1 MDKPPLGGTPVPG
14 GGTVRWHDS
23 KETQLV
29 VKRFQQAVDHHQREL
44 TNLMNLRSEYA
55 VLGEQLLLLPQ
66 SIAHHIMVPV
76 GTQALFPGK
85 LVKTNEVT
93 VLLGDNYFVKCSSH
107 HARTI
112 VIRRLEVIERKISAA
127 EKQVHEFQLR
137 VTRQFYKTICVV
149 FYFTAPAG

>member
-1 MDKPPLGGTPVPG
+1 MHEVAMNEVQDEGG
-14 GGTVRWHDS
+14 
-23 KETQLV
+23 
-29 VKRFQQAVDHHQREL
+29 L